1 MQENLQKVNSR
12 VLIVL
17 PWGSEIK
24 KLPSVN
30 ISLHCTLIRI
40 TCKHVITKWPLQDT
54 ILCGYMAPQVLLPC
68 WHGPPLHILGF
79 YVLCI
84 FLLARKNSKDFCQD
98 EDSNRELLLCEMIFI
113 CSRLLVCHLRC
124 QQPISLSQNVF
135 FLNHQF
141 GNINF
146 PSISYYFH
154 IPIIFDYLDIHCP
167 TEVMAVG
174 TMIFPVGE
182 QFFFPT
188 WTLQI

>member
-1 MQENLQKVNSR
+1 MLFKLVPGGFSELINYNNQNANWKKLLGFRNMQENLQKVNSR

-84 FLLARKNSKDFCQD
+84 FLLARKIPK
-98 EDSNRELLLCEMIFI
+98 IFA
-113 CSRLLVCHLRC
+113 RMKTL
-124 QQPISLSQNVF
+124 
-135 FLNHQF
+135 
-141 GNINF
+141 
-146 PSISYYFH
+146 
-154 IPIIFDYLDIHCP
+154 
-167 TEVMAVG
+167 TENCYCAK
-174 TMIFPVGE
+174 
-182 QFFFPT
+182 
-188 WTLQI
+188 